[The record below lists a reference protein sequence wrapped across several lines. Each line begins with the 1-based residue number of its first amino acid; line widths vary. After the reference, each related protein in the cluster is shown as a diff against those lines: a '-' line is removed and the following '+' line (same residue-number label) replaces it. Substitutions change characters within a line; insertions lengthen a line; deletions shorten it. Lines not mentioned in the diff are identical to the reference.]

1 MISADLIEFLRT
13 QFRLDW
19 HGIHGAPHW
28 ARVRYNGFQLAM
40 LNGANIEV
48 VELFAFLHDAC
59 RIADSGDPNHGNRAA
74 ELADTLN
81 GKYFSLDSTALL
93 LLKKACSEHSEGYVR
108 GDITVRTCWD
118 ADRLD
123 LGRIGIRPEPQKLC
137 TVEAQ
142 SPAVIAAAYRR
153 SLRVGHGN
161 RLND

>member
-1 MISADLIEFLRT
+1 MISTDLIEFLRT
-13 QFRLDW
+13 QFRLAW

-59 RIADSGDPNHGNRAA
+59 RIADSGDPNHGKRAA
-74 ELADTLN
+74 ELVETLN
-81 GKYFSLDSTALL
+81 GKYFSLDNTASL

-108 GDITVRTCWD
+108 GDITVQTCWD

-123 LGRIGIRPEPQKLC
+123 LGQIGIRPDPQKLC
-137 TVEAQ
+137 TAEAQ

-153 SLRVGHGN
+153 SLRAGHCN
-161 RLND
+161 

>member
-1 MISADLIEFLRT
+1 MISTDLIEFLRT

-59 RIADSGDPNHGNRAA
+59 RIADSGDPNHGKRAA
-74 ELADTLN
+74 ELVETLN
-81 GKYFSLDSTALL
+81 GKYFSLDNTASL

-108 GDITVRTCWD
+108 GDITVQTCWD

-123 LGRIGIRPEPQKLC
+123 LGQIGIRPDPQKLC
-137 TVEAQ
+137 TAEAQ

-153 SLRVGHGN
+153 SLRAGHCN
-161 RLND
+161 